1 MANTK
6 TSLFQKLIKNPQIM
20 KIAEQMYDSMG
31 KEADLNFLKSNYI
44 DKLPKDFGHVGIVDG
59 YNTYVKDPK
68 NYLFESYKG
77 PVLLQESKTKGHYI
91 PNSFDSLNAGEGITT
106 KQLGSLALGAAKVH
120 PFKTAG
126 LIGLGAG
133 NIGGLMD
140 NNKFGGQLAGLG
152 LGGLGALSL
161 ASGNPYMAAMLTMGG
176 GELGALFDKLR
187 ARKELEEQ
195 QGYPNAGNPIAM
207 MNRR

>member
-6 TSLFQKLIKNPQIM
+6 TSLFQRLMKNPQIM
-20 KIAEQMYDSMG
+20 KIAEQMFNSME
-31 KEADLNFLKSNYI
+31 KEGQLAFA
-44 DKLPKDFGHVGIVDG
+44 
-59 YNTYVKDPK
+59 
-68 NYLFESYKG
+68 
-77 PVLLQESKTKGHYI
+77 Q
-91 PNSFDSLNAGEGITT
+91 NAGKNMGILNSTGKGLALGKKGFMGAMNT
-106 KQLGSLALGAAKVH
+106 QGGINASQLGSLALGAAKYH

-133 NIGGLMD
+133 NGGGLMD

-207 MNRR
+207 INRK